1 MEYLFLLGRILYGG
15 YFLKAGLNHFQ
26 SLAMLS
32 GFAGMK
38 GVPAPKLAVMF
49 SGALIITG
57 GLSVLLG
64 VYPVIGL
71 GCIVLFLVPVSLT
84 MHTFW
89 SDTDAMTK
97 MNNQLNFEKNV
108 AMAAAALM
116 LMMLPQPWP
125 MSLGL

>member
-26 SLAMLS
+26 SLGMLS

-49 SGALIITG
+49 SGALIIAG